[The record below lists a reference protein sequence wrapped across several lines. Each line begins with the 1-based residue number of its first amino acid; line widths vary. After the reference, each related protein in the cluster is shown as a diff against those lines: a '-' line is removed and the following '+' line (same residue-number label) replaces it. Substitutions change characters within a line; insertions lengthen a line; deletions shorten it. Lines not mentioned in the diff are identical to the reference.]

1 MDTSQN
7 EIPMPPYYMDK
18 ANEREIMVRGQYLTM
33 SCDIEYCLLNITLF
47 CSPTPDSHERVGKL

>member
-7 EIPMPPYYMDK
+7 EIPMPPYDMDK